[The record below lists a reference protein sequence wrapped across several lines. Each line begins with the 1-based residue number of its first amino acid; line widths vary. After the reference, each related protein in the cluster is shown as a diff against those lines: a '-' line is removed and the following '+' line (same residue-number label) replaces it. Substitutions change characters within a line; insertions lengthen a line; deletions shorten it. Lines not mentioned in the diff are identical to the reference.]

1 MHSSNKKIIPVVAG
15 ALMRADGAF
24 MLGSRPA
31 GKPYAGYW
39 EFPGG
44 KVEPG
49 ESLFDALV
57 REFSEEMGITV
68 TQATPWLTRVHHYEH
83 ASVELTFFRI
93 WAWDGEPQ
101 SCEGQAFAWQ
111 MPGQE
116 TVSPMLPANGPILKS
131 LSLPDYCVRTCSNP
145 TDTAATLAAL
155 PGRALLLVDEP
166 ALERHELA
174 ALLQALAP
182 DVHASGGLLLAKAD
196 PAWLTGLP
204 VDGVH
209 LSQQAL
215 DTLTDRPDFPWVGA
229 EVASLAGLARAGA
242 LALDYVCVALTA
254 TDTEPAGR
262 ELGTYLAGSIPLPV
276 FADAG
281 GAVLDLDAARTYGA
295 HGVVLTQGGMR

>member
-1 MHSSNKKIIPVVAG
+1 MHSSKKIIPVVAG

-68 TQATPWLTRVHHYEH
+68 THATPWLTRVHHYEH

-93 WAWDGEPQ
+93 WAWNGEPQ

-131 LSLPDYCVRTCSNP
+131 LSLPDYCVRACPKLS
-145 TDTAATLAAL
+145 DAAALLGAL
-155 PGRALLLVDEP
+155 PGRALLLVDAP
-166 ALERHELA
+166 ALQRDELA

-182 DVHASGGLLLAKAD
+182 GVHAAGGLLLAKAD
-196 PAWLTGLP
+196 PAWLGGLP

-215 DTLTDRPDFPWVGA
+215 SALRARPDFPWVGA
-229 EVASLAGLARAGA
+229 EVGSAAGLAHAAA
-242 LALDYVCVALTA
+242 LALDYACVALCA
-254 TDTEPAGR
+254 TDVALAGR
-262 ELGTYLAGSIPLPV
+262 ELDDYLAESIPLPV

-281 GAVLDLDAARTYGA
+281 RAMPELDVARSHGA
-295 HGVVLTQGGMR
+295 HGVVLTQGEAR